1 MCGIAGIIGDNNPDA
16 IDWLHEACGRQAHRG
31 PDASGLWVSPDGD
44 AAFGHRRL
52 SIIDTNAGSDQPF
65 VSDDGKLA
73 LVYNGEIY
81 NYLELRAELEAQGE
95 RFRTQGDTEVLLA
108 AYRHWGEDCL
118 QRLNGMWAFAIWDRR
133 RGHGGER
140 LFFAR
145 DRSGEKPFY
154 YRHRQARFEFSS
166 ELKGLRTDGQID
178 LQALN
183 HYLALGYVPGDR
195 CIAAGV
201 HKLPPAHAGTFD
213 LARDELRLW
222 RYWALPE
229 LAPDSATR
237 FDGEALSERSWSLLQ
252 DSVRLRLRSDVP
264 TGVFL
269 SGGLDSSLVTAA
281 AAQLSSQPIQTFTI
295 GNPGSALDETAHAQL
310 VADAFGTEHHVLPIE
325 QPSLDLLED
334 LTPFID
340 EPIADSSILP
350 TFLICRLTRRHVTV
364 ALGGDGGDELY
375 GGYRHYQA
383 ALQDRARLGWVPTP
397 LFRVAAGLAARL
409 PAGVRGRNRLSS
421 LRDGPEHAAIWGTP
435 YFDVALRR
443 RLLSKDV
450 LEELGPD
457 LDAPECYALKG
468 YGSAPDPVSGLTRLD
483 FQQVLPDDFLV
494 KVDRASMANSLEIR
508 APFLDH
514 RLVEHAFRE
523 IPPHWKCTQSERRRV
538 QNLMAKRYLPEGFE
552 LNRKQGFSVPMD
564 RWLCESDLTD
574 FLVQFPENLFN
585 QKEVENLILG
595 QQKGRANGARL
606 FGLKMLELSLSKYFA
621 K

>member
-1 MCGIAGIIGDNNPDA
+1 MCAITGICGQLRHQDDE
-16 IDWLHEACGRQAHRG
+16 WLDRASHLLRHRG
-31 PDASGLWVSPDGD
+31 PDAGATWIAPEGN
-44 AAFGHRRL
+44 AALGHRRL
-52 SIIDTNAGSDQPF
+52 SIIDTSEGNHQPF
-65 VSDDGKLA
+65 VSEDGQLILA
-73 LVYNGEIY
+73 FNGEIY
-81 NYLELRAELEAQGE
+81 NYLELRDELCREGCL
-95 RFRTQGDTEVLLA
+95 FRTSGDTEVLLA

-145 DRSGEKPFY
+145 DRAGEKPFY
-154 YRHRQARFEFSS
+154 YRHRRARFEFSS

-213 LARDELRLW
+213 PSRDELRLW

-237 FDGEALSERSWSLLQ
+237 FDGQALSELSWSLLQ

-295 GNPGSALDETAHAQL
+295 GNPGSVLDETAHAQL

-334 LTPFID
+334 LAPFID

-350 TFLICRLTRRHVTV
+350 TFLICRLTRRYVTV

-383 ALQDRARLGWVPTP
+383 ALQDRARLGWLPAP

-443 RLLSKDV
+443 RLLSEDV
-450 LEELGPD
+450 LAELGPD
-457 LDAPECYALKG
+457 LDAPEWYALKG

-514 RLVEHAFRE
+514 RLIEHAFRE

-538 QNLMAKRYLPEGFE
+538 QNLMAKRYLPEGFA

-564 RWLCESDLTD
+564 EWMRDVKEERVVPEKHMNYFNINAIRDL
-574 FLVQFPENLFN
+574 LS
-585 QKEVENLILG
+585 G
-595 QQKGRANGARL
+595 QRRGRTNGARL
-606 FGLKMLELSLSKYFA
+606 FALMMLKASNI
-621 K
+621 

>member
-1 MCGIAGIIGDNNPDA
+1 MCGITGV
-16 IDWLHEACGRQAHRG
+16 CGRVRDEDRSWLNISCHRLRHRG
-31 PDASGLWVSPDGD
+31 PDAGATWIAQEGNAVL
-44 AAFGHRRL
+44 GHRRL
-52 SIIDTNAGSDQPF
+52 SIIDTSRGSNQPF
-65 VSDDGKLA
+65 VSADGQLI
-73 LVYNGEIY
+73 LVFNGEIY
-81 NYLELRAELEAQGE
+81 NYLELREELQREGAL
-95 RFRTQGDTEVLLA
+95 FCTAGDTEVLLA

-133 RGHGGER
+133 RGSGGER

-145 DRSGEKPFY
+145 DRAGEKPFY
-154 YRHRQARFEFSS
+154 YRHRRARFEFAS

-183 HYLALGYVPGDR
+183 HYLALGYVPGEL

-201 HKLPPAHAGTFD
+201 HKLPPAHAGIFD
-213 LARDELRLW
+213 LARDELQLW
-222 RYWALPE
+222 RYWTLPE
-229 LAPDSATR
+229 LGPDSATR
-237 FDGEALSERSWSLLQ
+237 FDGEALAEQSWSLLQ

-269 SGGLDSSLVTAA
+269 SGGLDSSLITAA
-281 AAQLSSQPIQTFTI
+281 AASVSSGPIQTFTV
-295 GNPGSALDETAHAQL
+295 GVPGSALDETRHARL

-325 QPSLDLLED
+325 QPSLDLLD
-334 LTPFID
+334 GLAPLID

-350 TFLICRLTRRHVTV
+350 SFLLSCLTRQHVTV

-397 LFRVAAGLAARL
+397 LFRVAARLAARL

-443 RLLSKDV
+443 RLLSEDV
-450 LEELGPD
+450 LAELGPH
-457 LDAPECYALKG
+457 LDAPERYALKG

-483 FQQVLPDDFLV
+483 FQQVLADDFLV

-523 IPPHWKCTQSERRRV
+523 IPPQWKCTVAERRRI

-564 RWLCESDLTD
+564 EWMRDVKEERVVPEKHMNFFNINAIRDL
-574 FLVQFPENLFN
+574 LN
-585 QKEVENLILG
+585 G
-595 QQKGRANGARL
+595 QRRGRTNGARL
-606 FGLKMLELSLSKYFA
+606 FALMMLKASNI
-621 K
+621 